1 MKIFL
6 IGLPGSGK
14 STLGKHVAEKLKL
27 PFIDLDHEI
36 ERQMNAPIKD
46 IFEKQGQELFRSIEH
61 KLLHQL
67 CEHSTDFVMATG
79 GGAPVYFDNMA
90 YMNQQGS
97 TIFLDV
103 SAKEIANRI
112 KKTKVTERP
121 LLADTH
127 PEALKDQIEFLRSQR
142 LPIYKQAQVCIE
154 SNSIAPS
161 DILKAL
167 DKKV

>member
-46 IFEKQGQELFRSIEH
+46 IFKKQGQELFRSIEH

-67 CEHSTDFVMATG
+67 SEHATDFVMATG
-79 GGAPVYFDNMA
+79 GGAPIYFDNMA
-90 YMNQQGS
+90 FMNRHGQ
-97 TIFLDV
+97 TFFLDV

-112 KKTKVTERP
+112 MKTKVEDRP
-121 LLADTH
+121 LLAGTH

-142 LPIYKQAQVCIE
+142 LSIYKQAQICIE

-161 DILKAL
+161 HILKAIEA
-167 DKKV
+167 KS